1 MHTTEREILNS
12 LRVGV
17 VVHAVDTRIVYSN
30 PMAAELLGLT
40 EDQMRGKTAIDPA
53 WHFCLEDGSRLAWE
67 DYPVNRILK
76 TKQDLKDLTVGVQRS
91 ATHDMCWVLVSGFPE
106 VDPQGVLQHVVVSFH
121 DITDRQNALV
131 RLRQSEELFR
141 TLAISAPVGIF
152 HTDANGNCVYVNE
165 RWCLIAGMLS
175 SDASGSGWTR
185 SIHPD
190 DRERVGD
197 LWYQAATQDKLFLAE
212 YRFMRPDQSVVWV
225 IGQASAERDPSGKVV
240 GYVGTITD
248 ISARKELES
257 KLEHQAHY
265 DFLTEVINRRR
276 FMALAERELMRVKR
290 YPAPLTLVA
299 IDLDHF
305 KAVNDQYGHD
315 VGDQVLR
322 EFSQLCRSMLRE
334 QDLMALLGGEEF
346 AFLFPQT
353 HAEQAMEVVER
364 MRYAIEASETK
375 IAQGGG
381 LKYTASFG
389 VTCFR
394 GASDTVD
401 TLLTRAD
408 EALYQ
413 AKHEG
418 RNRAVLIA

>member
-1 MHTTEREILNS
+1 MHTNEREILNS

-17 VVHAVDTRIVYSN
+17 VVHATDTRIVYSN

-40 EDQMRGKTAIDPA
+40 EDQMQGKTAIDPT
-53 WHFCLEDGSRLAWE
+53 WHFCLEDGSRMAKE

-76 TKQDLKDLTVGVQRS
+76 TKQDLKDLTVGIQRS
-91 ATHDMCWVLVSGFPE
+91 TTQDVCWVQVSGFAE
-106 VDPQGVLQHVVVSFH
+106 VDLQGVLQHVVVSFH

-131 RLRQSEELFR
+131 RLRQSEDLFR
-141 TLAISAPVGIF
+141 TLAIAAPVGIF
-152 HTDANGNCVYVNE
+152 HTDADGNCVYVNE
-165 RWCLIAGMLS
+165 RWCLIAGMQ
-175 SDASGSGWTR
+175 AAEARGTGWTK
-185 SIHPD
+185 SIHPQ

-197 LWYQAATQDKLFLAE
+197 LWYLAATHDKPFLAE

-225 IGQASAERDPSGKVV
+225 IGQASAERDPVGKLV

-265 DFLTEVINRRR
+265 DFLTEVYNRGQ
-276 FMALAERELMRVKR
+276 FMALAERELLRVKR
-290 YPAPLTLVA
+290 YPAPLSLVA

-305 KAVNDQYGHD
+305 KAINDQYGHD

-322 EFSQLCRSMLRE
+322 EFSLLCRSKLRE
-334 QDLMALLGGEEF
+334 QDLMARLGGEEF
-346 AFLFPQT
+346 ALLFPQT

-364 MRYAIEASETK
+364 MRYAIEASAIK
-375 IAQGGG
+375 IAGSSG

-394 GASDTVD
+394 GVNDTVD
-401 TLLTRAD
+401 TLLRRAD

-418 RNRAVLIA
+418 RNRAVLRA